1 MFFGKI
7 YFAALLPVNASAA
20 VLTISVL
27 YIAALFLAYGF
38 LFNRKTISC
47 KTMRNLLSVFFKLTR
62 QSPRSRASTDFGSLL
77 AYIKRLPQVGALHY
91 RLRKPFYYYS
101 FYSGK
106 SLSDYAAFSCGFS
119 NSFLMPCTA
128 TITPRIRSRTAK
140 ISCRVFPRS
149 RPVVIR
155 APASL

>member
-1 MFFGKI
+1 MLYYNIITIFEINIKKRASLSGRPALFFFYFATVRSPCSYGTCFVECIIIPLYLLVNYVFMFFGKI

-47 KTMRNLLSVFFKLTR
+47 KTMRNLQSVFFKLTR

-77 AYIKRLPQVGALHY
+77 A
-91 RLRKPFYYYS
+91 
-101 FYSGK
+101 
-106 SLSDYAAFSCGFS
+106 
-119 NSFLMPCTA
+119 
-128 TITPRIRSRTAK
+128 
-140 ISCRVFPRS
+140 
-149 RPVVIR
+149 
-155 APASL
+155 